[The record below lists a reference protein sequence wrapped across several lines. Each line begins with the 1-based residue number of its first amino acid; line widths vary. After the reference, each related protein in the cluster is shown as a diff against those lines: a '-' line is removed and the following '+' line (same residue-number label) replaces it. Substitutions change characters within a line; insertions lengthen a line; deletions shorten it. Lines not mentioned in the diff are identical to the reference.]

1 MKILILK
8 PSSLG
13 DVIQALPVL
22 RLLKRHLPA
31 SEIFWWIDSAL
42 APLLEGDPDL
52 TGLARFERKR
62 WAAPRHWPEMLRSLR
77 WMRAQNFDWVIDLQC
92 LARSGAFAW
101 LANGQF
107 LIGLDEVREGAR
119 GFYDVAVRRA
129 SFHTHAVDWYL
140 AVLPR
145 LGVPVHNNFQWL
157 PERPAVAAAVKRKW
171 PAEPSVGV
179 QASACPDGTLK
190 RELQPR
196 DGRWIALQPG
206 TRWPTKC
213 WPAEY
218 FAELV
223 RQLAVQ
229 FPDTRFAILG
239 TAEDQSLGEM
249 ISRGAP
255 ERCLNLCG
263 QTSLLE
269 MVEWLRRCELMITN
283 DTGPMHV
290 AAAIGKPLVALF
302 GPTEPRRTGPYG
314 HLENVLRLDLPCS
327 PCFKSHCTYE
337 KPNECLKAISPGTVF
352 ERVQQ
357 MLPASATQRVS

>member
-1 MKILILK
+1 LKILILK

-31 SEIFWWIDSAL
+31 SEIFWWIDANL

-52 TGLARFERKR
+52 TGIVRFERKR
-62 WAAPRHWPEMLRSLR
+62 WAAPRHWPEMLRSVR
-77 WMRAQNFDWVIDLQC
+77 WMREQNFDWVIDLQC

-101 LANGQF
+101 LANGR
-107 LIGLDEVREGAR
+107 LLVGLDEVREGAR

-129 SFHTHAVDWYL
+129 SFHTHAADWYL

-145 LGVPVHNNFQWL
+145 LGVPVHKNFQWL
-157 PERPAVAAAVKRKW
+157 PERPAVAAAVKSKW
-171 PAEPSVGV
+171 PASG
-179 QASACPDGTLK
+179 A
-190 RELQPR
+190 
-196 DGRWIALQPG
+196 RWIALQPG
-206 TRWPTKC
+206 ARWENKH
-213 WPAEY
+213 WPVEY

-223 RQLAVQ
+223 RQLAKK
-229 FPDTRFAILG
+229 FPDTRFAVLG
-239 TAEDQSLGEM
+239 TAEDQSLGET
-249 ISRGAP
+249 IARA
-255 ERCLNLCG
+255 EAQRCLNLCG

-290 AAAIGKPLVALF
+290 AAALGKPLVALF

-314 HLENVLRLDLPCS
+314 HLDSVLRIDLPCS
-327 PCFKSHCTYE
+327 PCLKSHCVYE
-337 KPNECLKAISPGTVF
+337 KPNECLKAISPAMVF
-352 ERVQQ
+352 ERVQKQ
-357 MLPASATQRVS
+357 L

>member
-1 MKILILK
+1 LKILILK

-31 SEIFWWIDSAL
+31 GEIFWWIDSAL

-52 TGLARFERKR
+52 TGVVRFERQR
-62 WAAPRHWPEMLRSLR
+62 WASPRHWPEMLRSLR
-77 WMRAQNFDWVIDLQC
+77 WMREQNFDWVIDLQC

-101 LANGQF
+101 LANGKF

-145 LGVPVHNNFQWL
+145 LGVPVHKNFQWL
-157 PERPAVAAAVKRKW
+157 PERPAVAAAVQSKW
-171 PAEPSVGV
+171 PARN
-179 QASACPDGTLK
+179 A
-190 RELQPR
+190 
-196 DGRWIALQPG
+196 RWIALQPG
-206 TRWPTKC
+206 ARWDNKR
-213 WPAEY
+213 WPAEH
-218 FAELV
+218 FAALV
-223 RQLAVQ
+223 RALAQ
-229 FPDTRFAILG
+229 KFPDTRFAVLG
-239 TAEDQSLGEM
+239 TAEDQPIGET
-249 ISRGAP
+249 IARAEP
-255 ERCLNLCG
+255 LRCLNLCG
-263 QTSLLE
+263 QISLLE
-269 MVEWLRRCELMITN
+269 MVEWLRRCELMVTN

-290 AAAIGKPLVALF
+290 AAALGKPLVALF

-327 PCFKSHCTYE
+327 PCLKSHCTFE
-337 KPNECLKAISPGTVF
+337 KPEECLKAISPAQVF
-352 ERVQQ
+352 ERACQ
-357 MLPASATQRVS
+357 LLNPT

>member
-31 SEIFWWIDSAL
+31 SEIFWWIDANL

-52 TGLARFERKR
+52 TGIVRFERKR
-62 WAAPRHWPEMLRSLR
+62 WAAPRHWPEMLRSVR
-77 WMRAQNFDWVIDLQC
+77 WMREQNFDWVIDLQC

-101 LANGQF
+101 LANGR
-107 LIGLDEVREGAR
+107 LLVGLDEVREGAR

-129 SFHTHAVDWYL
+129 SFHTHAADWYL

-145 LGVPVHNNFQWL
+145 LGVPVHKNFQWL
-157 PERPAVAAAVKRKW
+157 PERPAVAAAVKSKW
-171 PAEPSVGV
+171 PASG
-179 QASACPDGTLK
+179 A
-190 RELQPR
+190 
-196 DGRWIALQPG
+196 RWIALQPG
-206 TRWPTKC
+206 ARWENKH
-213 WPAEY
+213 WPVEY

-223 RQLAVQ
+223 RQLAKK
-229 FPDTRFAILG
+229 FPDTRFAVLG
-239 TAEDQSLGEM
+239 TAEDQSLGET
-249 ISRGAP
+249 IARA
-255 ERCLNLCG
+255 EAQRCLNLCG

-290 AAAIGKPLVALF
+290 AAALGKPLVALF

-314 HLENVLRLDLPCS
+314 HLDSVLRIDLPCS
-327 PCFKSHCTYE
+327 PCLKSHCVYE
-337 KPNECLKAISPGTVF
+337 KPNECLKALTPAMVF
-352 ERVQQ
+352 ERVKWKLQ
-357 MLPASATQRVS
+357 AI